1 MLDTSHAASPERV
14 SFHAVT
20 RYVQR
25 VLDVHVTAPDSLTD
39 DMSWYSE
46 TLARLHCKAAG
57 LTIEQVRSLILTPM
71 VSYACSRGLTVAYHD
86 DFVAKVREGVVV
98 TIVPRKKPETFRK
111 ASVRGQKRRPHYAS

>member
-1 MLDTSHAASPERV
+1 MLDTSITASSERV

-25 VLDVHVTAPDSLTD
+25 VLDVHVAAPDTLTH

-57 LTIEQVRSLILTPM
+57 LTVEQVRALILTPM
-71 VSYACSRGLTVAYHD
+71 VSYACRQRLTVAYHD

-98 TIVPRKKPETFRK
+98 TVVPRKKPASFRK
-111 ASVRGQKRRPHYAS
+111 PAARIQKRRYVH